1 MPIVL
6 PFAELGKWGCL
17 FCNALIL
24 GLLPGGPARRNA
36 IFILCWM
43 GPMAIT
49 PQSIEKIT
57 NPDTLRRPHVSLSHL
72 PTRRRGCETSR
83 FIGTKIRKQRQA
95 AR

>member
-24 GLLPGGPARRNA
+24 GLLLWWACAAERYLYN
-36 IFILCWM
+36 CWM
-43 GPMAIT
+43 GPVAIT

-83 FIGTKIRKQRQA
+83 FIATNIRKQRQA